1 MSSDYRRREK
11 LGLAKADADLYF
23 ASPSRRFSYAP
34 SLLALSIIAA
44 PHMALA
50 QDYFNPGALEL
61 NQNEAGIDTDRF
73 AISGGQ
79 LPGTYLVD
87 IFMNGNKVDTR
98 KVTFVD
104 GEDKLLPEFTPRQ
117 LSDMGV
123 KVAAFPG
130 LQQLPADKPISEVSR
145 YIPDVDSQFD
155 FSTQRLDINIPQAAL
170 TSEARGYVDPAL
182 WDQGLPAL
190 MMNYSFSGANISDK
204 QRGSNDT
211 SNYLNLRSGA
221 NLGAW
226 RVRNYSVWNDSNG
239 QSKWQNINSYLQRDI
254 QTLKSQFTVGD
265 NTTPSEIFDSLQYRG
280 VQMASDD
287 NMYPDSLRGF
297 APVVRGIARS
307 NAQVTVRQSGYIIYQ
322 TYVPAGAF
330 AISDLYPTS
339 ASGDLEVTI
348 TEADGS
354 EQRFVQPFSAVPVML
369 REGRLKYSATAG
381 QYRSEMADATR
392 PNFGQTTL
400 IYGLPYDYTVYG
412 GGLFANNYNS
422 QAIGVGHGFGD
433 FGSLS
438 VDVTQAQ
445 TQLRNG
451 TAHSGQSFRFQ
462 YGKNVEA
469 TDTTFTLAGYRYSTS
484 GFYDFREANEIESW
498 DNNSWQLNHNKR
510 TRMQLNLNQSLK
522 DYGSLYFS
530 AYQQDFWGHKG
541 YERNLGVGYNI
552 THEEVSYSLSYTMN
566 RMSGEHENDQQLA
579 FSLQVPLSKWLPKS
593 WASYGINNSRKGST
607 RQMVGLS
614 GTALES
620 NNLNYNLQQTYEN
633 RGEGGSGN
641 MSADYRGT
649 YGAVQGGYGYTQD
662 TRQITYGLEGAVV
675 AHPYGVTLSQPL
687 GDSMVLV
694 RAPGADNVNLLNQTG
709 VATDWRGYAVVP
721 YVSSYRQNR
730 IALDTETLPDMVDID
745 ETIINVVPTKGAL
758 VLADFRTQSGSRV
771 LMNLTYQGK
780 VVPFGAMATLDKPQG
795 EKENSSIVGPDG
807 QLYISGMPDSGR
819 LQVQWGN
826 GASQQCSVDF
836 TLPPASDT
844 SPVRELTA
852 LCQ

>member
-11 LGLAKADADLYF
+11 FGLAKADADLHF

-484 GFYDFREANEIESW
+484 GFYDFREANELDSSE
-498 DNNSWQLNHNKR
+498 NSNWRRSYNKR
-510 TRMQLNLNQSLK
+510 SRMQLNINQSLK
-522 DYGSLYFS
+522 AYGSLYLS
-530 AYQQDFWGHKG
+530 AYQQDFWGYQGK
-541 YERNLGVGYNI
+541 ERNLSAGYNV
-552 THEEVSYSLSYTMN
+552 THNDISYAFSYTLN
-566 RMSGEHENDQQLA
+566 QLPGDNVNDQQFA

-593 WASYGINNSRKGST
+593 WANYGVNSSRKGNT
-607 RQMVGLS
+607 RQEVTLS
-614 GTALES
+614 GTALEG
-620 NNLNYNLQQTYEN
+620 NNLNYSIQQSDEN
-633 RGEGGSGN
+633 RGTGRSGTA
-641 MSADYRGT
+641 SADYRGT
-649 YGAVQGGYGYTQD
+649 YGEVRGGYNYARDMQ
-662 TRQITYGLEGAVV
+662 QVNYGLEGGIVL
-675 AHPYGVTLSQPL
+675 HPYGVTLSQSL
-687 GDSMVLV
+687 GDSMALI
-694 RAPGADNVNLLNQTG
+694 RAPGANHVGIINQTG
-709 VATDWRGYAVVP
+709 VSTDWRGYAVVP

-730 IALDTETLPDMVDID
+730 IALDTETLPEQVDID
-745 ETIINVVPTKGAL
+745 DTVLNVVPTKGAL
-758 VLADFRTQSGSRV
+758 VLADFKTRRGSRV
-771 LMNLTYQGK
+771 LMNLSYQGK
-780 VVPFGAMATLDKPQG
+780 VVPF
-795 EKENSSIVGPDG
+795 
-807 QLYISGMPDSGR
+807 
-819 LQVQWGN
+819 
-826 GASQQCSVDF
+826 
-836 TLPPASDT
+836 
-844 SPVRELTA
+844 
-852 LCQ
+852 

>member
-1 MSSDYRRREK
+1 MSCYLRHH
-11 LGLAKADADLYF
+11 
-23 ASPSRRFSYAP
+23 ASSPRPFP
-34 SLLALSIIAA
+34 WVLSLLALSVMIAPA
-44 PHMALA
+44 MVQAE
-50 QDYFNPGALEL
+50 DYFNPLALEL
-61 NQNEAGIDTDRF
+61 NESETGIDTDRF
-73 AISGGQ
+73 AVSGGQ
-79 LPGTYLVD
+79 LPGVYLVD
-87 IFMNGNKVDTR
+87 IYLNGNKVDTR

-104 GEDKLLPEFTPRQ
+104 NDGKLLPEFTPGQ
-117 LSDMGV
+117 LAEMGV
-123 KVAAFPG
+123 KVTAFPG
-130 LQQLPADKPISEVSR
+130 LQQLPADKPLSNISQ
-145 YIPDVDSQFD
+145 YIPGVASQFD
-155 FSTQRLDINIPQAAL
+155 FGAQRLDLNIPQAAL
-170 TSEARGYVDPAL
+170 TSEARGYVDPQL

-190 MMNYSFSGANISDK
+190 MMNYSFSGANTWQEQRSGSDES
-204 QRGSNDT
+204 R
-211 SNYLNLRSGA
+211 YLNLRSGA

-226 RVRNYSVWNDSNG
+226 RVRNYSTWSDSNG
-239 QSKWQNINSYLQRDI
+239 QNRWQNVNSYLQRDI
-254 QTLKSQFTVGD
+254 HALKGQLTLGD
-265 NTTPSEIFDSLQYRG
+265 SATPGEVFDSLQYRG
-280 VQMASDD
+280 VQLASDD
-287 NMYPDSLRGF
+287 NMYPDSLKGF

-307 NAQVTVRQSGYIIYQ
+307 NAQVTVRQNGYIIYQ
-322 TYVPAGAF
+322 TYVPAGPF
-330 AISDLYPTS
+330 AITDLYPTS

-348 TEADGS
+348 SEADGS
-354 EQRFVQPFSAVPVML
+354 ERRSVQPFSAVPVML

-381 QYRSEMADATR
+381 QYRTTTPDAQM
-392 PNFGQTTL
+392 PHFGQTTL
-400 IYGLPYDYTVYG
+400 IYGLPYDYTLYG
-412 GGLFANNYNS
+412 GGLLADNYHS
-422 QAIGVGHGFGD
+422 QAFGVGHGFGD

-438 VDVTQAQ
+438 VDITHAQAQ
-445 TQLRNG
+445 LQDRSD
-451 TAHSGQSFRFQ
+451 HSGQSFRFQ
-462 YGKNVEA
+462 YGKDVET

-633 RGEGGSGN
+633 QGEGGSGN